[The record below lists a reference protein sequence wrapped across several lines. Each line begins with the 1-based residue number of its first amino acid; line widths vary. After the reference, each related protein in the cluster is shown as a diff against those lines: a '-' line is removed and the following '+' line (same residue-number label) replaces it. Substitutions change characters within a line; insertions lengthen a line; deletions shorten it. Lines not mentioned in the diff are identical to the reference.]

1 MYLAPVAFESVN
13 WRAKLISKTSKW
25 TFLPLAPTVLTL
37 LVLATVLLSGSL
49 YGTKPGLPPDD
60 LVSFSAVAP
69 IDVHVH
75 LYKDDPAFGA
85 LLKRLNLRVL
95 DIIVIDDRDPYGKG
109 LEPQRSDTLK
119 VVHVTAGRAVFC
131 TTFSP
136 YDFEDPGFA
145 QRTIRQL
152 DTDFSHGAVAVKIY
166 KVMGMEMKSKAGK
179 YVMPDDPAF
188 EPIYQSIAA
197 HNRTVVAH
205 IAEPDS
211 CWQPPNPAS
220 PDYSYYKQ
228 HPEEYAYLHPE
239 WPSKAAILAARDHFL
254 EENPKLRVVGA
265 HLGSMETDV
274 DEIAKRFDR
283 YPNFAVDTAAR
294 IEYLMMQSRDKVRAF
309 LIKYQDRVLYGTDL
323 VIMPKDDTEKA
334 VAEWND
340 TYARD
345 WKFFATNQT
354 FEVKGRKVRGLELP
368 EPVLRK
374 LYHDNAVRW
383 FPGIVGGA
391 GTRVIR

>member
-1 MYLAPVAFESVN
+1 MLP
-13 WRAKLISKTSKW
+13 TSKK
-25 TFLPLAPTVLTL
+25 TLLSLARIVLTGLIL
-37 LVLATVLLSGSL
+37 LASVLLAGSS
-49 YGTKPGLPPDD
+49 YEAKTALPPPAD
-60 LVSFSAVAP
+60 LASFSALSPV
-69 IDVHVH
+69 DVHVH
-75 LYKDDPAFGA
+75 LYKDDPAFGTF
-85 LLKRLNLRVL
+85 LKRLNLRVL
-95 DIIVIDDRDPYGKG
+95 DILVIDDRDPYGKG
-109 LEPQRSDTLK
+109 LEPQRSDVLK
-119 VVHVTAGRAVFC
+119 VVHTTAGRALFC

-136 YDFEDPGFA
+136 YEFEDPGFV

-152 DTDFSHGAVAVKIY
+152 DADFSHGAIAVKIY

-188 EPIYQSIAA
+188 KPIYQFIAA
-197 HNRTVVAH
+197 HHRTVVAH

-211 CWQPPNPAS
+211 CWEPPNPAS
-220 PDYSYYKQ
+220 PDYAYYQQ
-228 HPEEYAYLHPE
+228 HPEEYAYAHPE
-239 WPSKAAILAARDHFL
+239 WPSKATILAARDHL
-254 EENPKLRVVGA
+254 LAENPKLRVVGA

-294 IEYLMMQSRDKVRAF
+294 VEYLMMQPRDKVRAF

-323 VIMPKDDTEKA
+323 VVMPKDDTEKA
-334 VAEWND
+334 LAEWND

-345 WKFFATNQT
+345 WKFFATNKKV
-354 FEVKGRKVRGLELP
+354 EVKGRKFQGLELP

-383 FPGIVGGA
+383 FPGAGGLA
-391 GTRVIR
+391 DGR

>member
-1 MYLAPVAFESVN
+1 MIS
-13 WRAKLISKTSKW
+13 LISKRMLLS
-25 TFLPLAPTVLTL
+25 LATTVLAVLIL
-37 LVLATVLLSGSL
+37 LASVLLSGSS
-49 YGTKPGLPPDD
+49 YGTKPALPPAAD
-60 LVSFSAVAP
+60 LASFSALAP

-75 LYKDDPAFGA
+75 LYKDDPALGA
-85 LLKRLNLRVL
+85 FLKRLNLRVL
-95 DIIVIDDRDPYGKG
+95 DIIVIDDRDPFGKE
-109 LEPQRSDTLK
+109 LEPQRSDVLK
-119 VVHVTAGRAVFC
+119 VVHATGGRALFC

-145 QRTIRQL
+145 QRTIRRL
-152 DTDFSHGAVAVKIY
+152 DADFVAGAIAVKIY

-188 EPIYQSIAA
+188 EPIYRAIAA
-197 HNRTVVAH
+197 HHRTVVAH

-211 CWQPPNPAS
+211 CWQPPNTAS
-220 PDYSYYKQ
+220 PDYAYYQQ
-228 HPEEYAYLHPE
+228 HPEEYAYAHPE
-239 WPSKAAILAARDHFL
+239 WPSKATILAARDHFL
-254 EENPKLRVVGA
+254 AENPKLLVVGA

-274 DEIAKRFDR
+274 DEIARRFDR

-294 IEYLMMQSRDKVRAF
+294 VEYLMIQSRDKVRAF

-323 VIMPKDDTEKA
+323 VVMPKDDTEKA
-334 VAEWND
+334 LAEWND

-345 WKFFATNQT
+345 WKFFATNKT
-354 FEVKGRKVRGLELP
+354 VEVKGRKVQGLELP

-383 FPGIVGGA
+383 FPGVVA
-391 GTRVIR
+391 GVDAP

>member
-1 MYLAPVAFESVN
+1 
-13 WRAKLISKTSKW
+13 LISQTSKR
-25 TFLPLAPTVLTL
+25 TL
-37 LVLATVLLSGSL
+37 LSLATTMLAVLILLASVLLSGSS
-49 YGTKPGLPPDD
+49 YGTKPALPPAAD
-60 LVSFSAVAP
+60 LVSFSALAP
-69 IDVHVH
+69 IDAHVH
-75 LYKDDPAFGA
+75 LYKDDPAFGV

-95 DIIVIDDRDPYGKG
+95 DIAVIDDRDPYGKG
-109 LEPQRSDTLK
+109 LEPQRSDVLK
-119 VVHVTAGRAVFC
+119 VVHVTAGRALFC

-136 YDFEDPGFA
+136 YEFEDPGFA

-294 IEYLMMQSRDKVRAF
+294 IEYLMMQPRDKVRAF
-309 LIKYQDRVLYGTDL
+309 LTKYQDRVLYGTDL
-323 VIMPKDDTEKA
+323 VVMPKDDTETTL
-334 VAEWND
+334 AEWNE

-354 FEVKGRKVRGLELP
+354 FEVKGRKVQGLELP

-391 GTRVIR
+391 GARVIR

>member
-1 MYLAPVAFESVN
+1 MPP
-13 WRAKLISKTSKW
+13 TSKK
-25 TFLPLAPTVLTL
+25 TL
-37 LVLATVLLSGSL
+37 LSLATTALTGLILLASVLLSGSS
-49 YGTKPGLPPDD
+49 YETKTALPPAAD
-60 LVSFSAVAP
+60 LASFSALAP
-69 IDVHVH
+69 IDAHVH
-75 LYKDDPAFGA
+75 LYKDDPAFA
-85 LLKRLNLRVL
+85 AILKRLNLRVL
-95 DIIVIDDRDPYGKG
+95 DILVIDDRDPYGKG
-109 LEPQRSDTLK
+109 LEPQRSDVLK
-119 VVHVTAGRAVFC
+119 VAHTSAGRALFC

-136 YDFEDPGFA
+136 YEFEDPGFV

-152 DTDFSHGAVAVKIY
+152 GADFAHGAIAVKIY

-188 EPIYQSIAA
+188 KPIYQFIAA
-197 HNRTVVAH
+197 HHRTVVAH

-211 CWQPPNPAS
+211 CWQPPNPAN
-220 PDYSYYKQ
+220 PDYSYYQQ
-228 HPEEYAYLHPE
+228 HPEEYAYAHPE
-239 WPSKAAILAARDHFL
+239 WPSKAAILAARDHL
-254 EENPKLRVVGA
+254 LAENPKLRVVGA

-294 IEYLMMQSRDKVRAF
+294 IEYLMMQPRDKVRAF

-323 VIMPKDDTEKA
+323 VVMPKDDTEKA
-334 VAEWND
+334 LAEWND

-345 WKFFATNQT
+345 WKFFATNKT
-354 FEVKGRKVRGLELP
+354 VEIKGRKFQGLELP

-383 FPGIVGGA
+383 FPGAIGGA
-391 GTRVIR
+391 DAP